1 VTEPTAATDGNDGAA
16 GVDAAE
22 FAARLETVRRRMASA
37 TPSDPTTIR
46 IVAVTKGFGVD
57 AVEVAL
63 AAGLA
68 DIGENYADE
77 LLAKSGAINSGTAG
91 DEVAASASAGAPPAG
106 GPQPRVPTW
115 HFLGAIQRN
124 KVARLSPVVTWW
136 QGVSRVEEGVAI
148 ARRRPDATMLVQVD
162 LAGIAGRGGCA
173 PGRVP
178 DLVGSLRDQGIDVAG
193 LMAVGVPGPPEASRT
208 GFASVSRLAD
218 QLDLEVRSMGMT
230 DDLEV
235 AVAEGSTMVRLG
247 RALFGSRPVRTGG
260 P

>member
-1 VTEPTAATDGNDGAA
+1 MTGGGAGGA
-16 GVDAAE
+16 SRAE
-22 FAARLETVRRRMASA
+22 FGARLETARRRMASA
-37 TPSDPTTIR
+37 TSGDPAAIR
-46 IVAVTKGFGVD
+46 IVAVTKGFGAE
-57 AVEVAL
+57 AVEMAL
-63 AAGLA
+63 AAGLR

-77 LLAKSGAINSGTAG
+77 LLAKSAAITSDAPG
-91 DEVAASASAGAPPAG
+91 DERAGSAAPGAPDSPAAHDTPAG
-106 GPQPRVPTW
+106 RSQPLVPTW
-115 HFLGAIQRN
+115 HFLGAVQRN

-148 ARRRPDATMLVQVD
+148 ARRRPGATQLVEVD

-178 DLVGSLRDQGIDVAG
+178 ELVESLRDQGINVAG
-193 LMAVGVPGPPEASRT
+193 LMAVGVPGPPEASRS

-247 RALFGSRPVRTGG
+247 RALFGSRPARTASR
-260 P
+260 

>member
-1 VTEPTAATDGNDGAA
+1 
-16 GVDAAE
+16 
-22 FAARLETVRRRMASA
+22 
-37 TPSDPTTIR
+37 
-46 IVAVTKGFGVD
+46 
-57 AVEVAL
+57 
-63 AAGLA
+63 
-68 DIGENYADE
+68 
-77 LLAKSGAINSGTAG
+77 
-91 DEVAASASAGAPPAG
+91 
-106 GPQPRVPTW
+106 VPTW

-124 KVARLSPVVTWW
+124 KVARLSPVVAWW

-148 ARRRPDATMLVQVD
+148 ARRRPEATQLVQVD

-173 PGRVP
+173 PDRVP
-178 DLVGSLRDQGIDVAG
+178 ELVRSLRDQGINVAG
-193 LMAVGVPGPPEASRT
+193 LMAVGVPGPPEASRP

-247 RALFGSRPVRTGG
+247 RALFGSRPARAGG

>member
-1 VTEPTAATDGNDGAA
+1 VNRPVDGTDAA
-16 GVDAAE
+16 GGVSAAE
-22 FAARLETVRRRMASA
+22 FGVRLETIRHRMSSAS
-37 TPSDPTTIR
+37 PGDPTTIR

-63 AAGLA
+63 AAGLG

-77 LLAKSGAINSGTAG
+77 LLAKSAAIKAGSTGDELPGPAGPGAPHTPAG
-91 DEVAASASAGAPPAG
+91 DAQSL
-106 GPQPRVPTW
+106 VPTW
-115 HFLGAIQRN
+115 HFLGAVQRN

-148 ARRRPDATMLVQVD
+148 ARRRAEATLLVQVD

-173 PGRVP
+173 PDRVP
-178 DLVGSLRDQGIDVAG
+178 ELVGSLRDQGIKVAG
-193 LMAVGVPGPPEASRT
+193 LMAVGVPGPPEASRS

-247 RALFGSRPVRTGG
+247 RALFGSRPARTGG

>member
-1 VTEPTAATDGNDGAA
+1 VSGPTDGTGATG
-16 GVDAAE
+16 GVSAAE
-22 FAARLETVRRRMASA
+22 FGARLETARHRMATA
-37 TPSDPTTIR
+37 TSGDPTTIR
-46 IVAVTKGFGVD
+46 IVAVTKGFGSD

-63 AAGLA
+63 AAGLG

-77 LLAKSGAINSGTAG
+77 LLAKSAAIKATQEELTGPTGPGAPNTPAG
-91 DEVAASASAGAPPAG
+91 DPESL
-106 GPQPRVPTW
+106 VPTW

-136 QGVSRVEEGVAI
+136 QGVSRVEEGLAI
-148 ARRRPDATMLVQVD
+148 ARRRPEATLLVQVD
-162 LAGIAGRGGCA
+162 LAGMAGRGGCA
-173 PGRVP
+173 PDRIP
-178 DLVGSLRDQGIDVAG
+178 ELVGSLRDQGINVAG
-193 LMAVGVPGPPEASRT
+193 LMAVGVPGPPEASRS

-260 P
+260 R

>member
-1 VTEPTAATDGNDGAA
+1 
-16 GVDAAE
+16 
-22 FAARLETVRRRMASA
+22 MASA
-37 TPSDPTTIR
+37 TSGHPTTIR
-46 IVAVTKGFGVD
+46 IVAVTKGFGAD
-57 AVEVAL
+57 AVEMAL
-63 AAGLA
+63 AAGLG

-77 LLAKSGAINSGTAG
+77 LLAKSGAINSGAIGEEVTGPAG
-91 DEVAASASAGAPPAG
+91 PAGPGGADTPVGAPRPL
-106 GPQPRVPTW
+106 VPTW

-124 KVARLSPVVTWW
+124 KVARLSPVVSWW

-148 ARRRPDATMLVQVD
+148 ARRRVEATLLVQVD
-162 LAGIAGRGGCA
+162 LAGMAGRGGCA
-173 PGRVP
+173 PDRIP
-178 DLVGSLRDQGIDVAG
+178 ELVGSLRDQGLNVAG
-193 LMAVGVPGPPEASRT
+193 LMAVGVPGPPEASRS

-247 RALFGSRPVRTGG
+247 RALFGSRPARTGG